1 MNRIAASLVAIRI
14 RLEFARFQREERGA
28 MAFFMLFVFLMM
40 LMFGGIAVDVMRFE
54 TSRVAMQ
61 QTMDRAALA
70 AASLKQGLDPTSVVM
85 DYFDK
90 ADIPNDTAMVSMTL
104 PSVTVSGTANFRT
117 VTATASVKS
126 NNYFMHLL
134 NVDYLEGP
142 TASKAE
148 QGVSKVEIILVVDI
162 SGSMN
167 DNGKI
172 GGLKTAATNFVNTV
186 KANDSLNQVS
196 IGIVPYNAQVNLGP
210 LLRAEYN
217 ETHVP
222 MNSAGVVEAVPNVN
236 CLQLPTTIFD
246 TTAIPTT
253 LALPMASHAD
263 TVSGTTGSGTGYTAW
278 SGSSGGFVFNF
289 SNPCNATTTG
299 VVLMPT
305 KDKAPVLG
313 HISNLVAGGNTSIFL
328 GMRWGVALI
337 DDSAKPIYKKIGSAS
352 VSDRPASNSDP
363 LTRKV
368 IVLMTDGDHVST
380 NLVPDAYKTGLSNV
394 WRSTADSNYS
404 ARFTT
409 GRPSCAGTNE
419 YWVPHKWAAT
429 PTGNKIAALNQPCG
443 GAWRATA
450 WISETGTGGT
460 AVRQDW
466 SQIWAVA
473 RVTWV
478 ARHLFGNSGVSG
490 MGYST
495 MLAAFRTQ
503 NMPDTTMD
511 SLLSTNCGAARLAG
525 VEVYGIAFNAP
536 AQGAAAIS
544 DCASEPKGSYYFL
557 STSNAALNDA
567 FQKIAA
573 NISELRLTQ

>member
-14 RLEFARFQREERGA
+14 RLEFSRFHREERGA

-61 QTMDRAALA
+61 QTMDRASLA
-70 AASLKQGLDPTSVVM
+70 AASLKQGLDPTSVVN
-85 DYFDK
+85 DYFAK
-90 ADIPNDTAMVSMTL
+90 ANIPNDTTMVSMTA
-104 PSVTVSGTANFRT
+104 PTVTVTGNSNFRT
-117 VTATASVKS
+117 VTTTAKVKS

-148 QGVSKVEIILVVDI
+148 QGVSKVEIILVLDI

-167 DNGKI
+167 DNSKI
-172 GGLKTAATNFVNTV
+172 AGLRTAATNFVNTV

-210 LLRAEYN
+210 SLRAQYN

-222 MNSAGVVEAVPNVN
+222 VNAAGVVGAVADVN
-236 CLQLPTTIFD
+236 CLQLPNTIFNQ
-246 TTAIPTT
+246 TALSTT

-263 TVSGTTGSGTGYTAW
+263 TVSSTTGSGTGYTPW
-278 SGSSGGFVFNF
+278 SGSSGAFVFNY
-289 SNPCNATTTG
+289 SNPCNATTVGT
-299 VVLMPT
+299 VMMPT
-305 KDKAPVLG
+305 KNKAPILTK
-313 HISNLVAGGNTSIFL
+313 ISNLVAGGNTSIFL

-337 DDSAKPIYKKIGSAS
+337 DETAKPIYQNIADAG
-352 VSDRPASNSDP
+352 VSDRPASNTDP

-380 NLVPDAYKTGLSNV
+380 NLVPDAYKTGLSNI
-394 WRSTADSNYS
+394 WRSSADNNYS

-429 PTGNKIAALNQPCG
+429 PSGNKIAALNQPCG
-443 GAWRATA
+443 GAWRAA
-450 WISETGTGGT
+450 PWVSETGTGGT
-460 AVRQDW
+460 AVQRDW

-473 RVTWV
+473 RITWV
-478 ARHLFGNSGVSG
+478 ARQLFGNSGVSG

-511 SLLSTNCGAARLAG
+511 SLLSTNCSVARLAG
-525 VEVYGIAFNAP
+525 IEVYGIAFQAP
-536 AQGAAAIS
+536 AQGITAIT
-544 DCASEPKGSYYFL
+544 DCASEPKGSYFFA
-557 STSNAALNDA
+557 STSNVALNDA